1 MWDRGVQGG
10 TDCVLCPLAVQQPSC
25 HPWPSAPSPSARG
38 FKKALHTECTG
49 PSPRASQGLL
59 LASVPLHMLSHTPCL
74 PESFCSAQLPL
85 PLGCFPGSSIRWE
98 EALIFLRGWA
108 VS

>member
-1 MWDRGVQGG
+1 MWDRGGWGG
-10 TDCVLCPLAVQQPSC
+10 TDCVLCPLAA

-38 FKKALHTECTG
+38 FKKALHAECTG
-49 PSPRASQGLL
+49 PSPRVSQGLL
-59 LASVPLHMLSHTPCL
+59 LASVPLHMLSVTPRACQN
-74 PESFCSAQLPL
+74 PSAQRSCHSLWDAFL
-85 PLGCFPGSSIRWE
+85 EALSRWE